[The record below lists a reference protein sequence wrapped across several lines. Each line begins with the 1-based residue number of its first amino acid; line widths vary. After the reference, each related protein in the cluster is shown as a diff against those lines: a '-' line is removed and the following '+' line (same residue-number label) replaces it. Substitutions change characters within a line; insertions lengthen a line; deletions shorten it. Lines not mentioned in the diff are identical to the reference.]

1 MVDDHGGSA
10 WSHLDG
16 SALSGPLAG
25 EELEILALQTTTWGA
40 WLKEHPDSTTVDIA
54 TGYENQYG
62 DINLGNAGLRGGF
75 LATLGEGE
83 ISFRAGSYRE
93 AMTCFWG
100 FCEVLPDRVSILAEL
115 GERAEEIDLERAALA
130 AKRAEAR
137 MNKTASE
144 EGYGEAV
151 ESYRRALT
159 RLTVAKKRKS

>member
-1 MVDDHGGSA
+1 M
-10 WSHLDG
+10 
-16 SALSGPLAG
+16 AG
-25 EELEILALQTTTWGA
+25 LPTKLQLEIVTPSGLL
-40 WLKEHPDSTTVDIA
+40 LDETVDSVEVPGEF
-54 TGYENQYG
+54 GYFG
-62 DINLGNAGLRGGF
+62 VLPGHTPF

-83 ISFRAGSYRE
+83 ITFRAGTYRE

-115 GERAEEIDLERAALA
+115 GERAEEIDLERAERA
-130 AKRAEAR
+130 AKRAEVR

-159 RLTVAKKRKS
+159 RLTVAKKQKS

>member
-1 MVDDHGGSA
+1 M
-10 WSHLDG
+10 
-16 SALSGPLAG
+16 AG
-25 EELEILALQTTTWGA
+25 LPTKLQLEIVTPSGLL
-40 WLKEHPDSTTVDIA
+40 LDETVDA
-54 TGYENQYG
+54 VEVPGEFGYFG
-62 DINLGNAGLRGGF
+62 VLPGHTPF

-115 GERAEEIDLERAALA
+115 GERVEEIDLERAERA

-144 EGYGEAV
+144 EGYGDAV

-159 RLTVAKKRKS
+159 RLTVAKKQKS

>member
-1 MVDDHGGSA
+1 M
-10 WSHLDG
+10 
-16 SALSGPLAG
+16 AG
-25 EELEILALQTTTWGA
+25 LPTKLQLEIVTPSGLL
-40 WLKEHPDSTTVDIA
+40 LDETVDSVEVPGEF
-54 TGYENQYG
+54 GYFG
-62 DINLGNAGLRGGF
+62 VLPGHTPF

-83 ISFRAGSYRE
+83 ITFRAGTYRE

-115 GERAEEIDLERAALA
+115 GERAEEIDLERAERA

-151 ESYRRALT
+151 ETYRRALT
-159 RLTVAKKRKS
+159 RLTVAKKQKS

>member
-1 MVDDHGGSA
+1 M
-10 WSHLDG
+10 
-16 SALSGPLAG
+16 AG
-25 EELEILALQTTTWGA
+25 LPTKLQLEIVTPSGLL
-40 WLKEHPDSTTVDIA
+40 LDETVDSVEVPGEF
-54 TGYENQYG
+54 GYFG
-62 DINLGNAGLRGGF
+62 VLPGHTPF

-83 ISFRAGSYRE
+83 ITFRAGSYRE

-115 GERAEEIDLERAALA
+115 GERAEEIDLERAERA

-144 EGYGEAV
+144 EGYGDAV

-159 RLTVAKKRKS
+159 RLTVAKKQKS